1 MCNVYG
7 CGVWYGTFRIEC
19 LQPVFNSLAV
29 NEMKWEKKRQQT
41 HTHRNNTK
49 IKLTHKF
56 NFPLY
61 FVLSPPHCSYQMNK
75 TKRRRRAEKTRA
87 PNIKEYFNMYI
98 YKPISLHSAFLLF
111 LLVLFHFFPRKVHR
125 SFARFSLSLF
135 IYLYSVEPPHGLLYI
150 WMCVFLLRSFAISS
164 VCRFWI
170 FRFTIYTYSSWFS
183 FAPFSHTDCFFQL
196 VCLQYA
202 NRKITKHT
210 HTRWFLSLSRSLIF
224 AVQYARN
231 CGMDFRYVSLPRA
244 HIALH
249 VRRANENCVWCIVL
263 YSNIDIILLFHL
275 FSVRFRTARELGT
288 SVECVCTVLR
298 KIYCSKAIYCAYC
311 MANRKTLAKQQ
322 QSGKKDT
329 K

>member
-19 LQPVFNSLAV
+19 MQPVFNSLAV

-87 PNIKEYFNMYI
+87 HNIKEYFNMYI

-125 SFARFSLSLF
+125 SFARFPLSLSLYNISVVCGATTRIVIYTNVCIF
-135 IYLYSVEPPHGLLYI
+135 IAFVCDFECLPFLNFSFYNIHI
-150 WMCVFLLRSFAISS
+150 FLLVF
-164 VCRFWI
+164 V
-170 FRFTIYTYSSWFS
+170 
-183 FAPFSHTDCFFQL
+183 
-196 VCLQYA
+196 
-202 NRKITKHT
+202 
-210 HTRWFLSLSRSLIF
+210 RSLF
-224 AVQYARN
+224 AYGLFFSAR
-231 CGMDFRYVSLPRA
+231 LPA
-244 HIALH
+244 I
-249 VRRANENCVWCIVL
+249 
-263 YSNIDIILLFHL
+263 
-275 FSVRFRTARELGT
+275 RE
-288 SVECVCTVLR
+288 
-298 KIYCSKAIYCAYC
+298 
-311 MANRKTLAKQQ
+311 
-322 QSGKKDT
+322 
-329 K
+329 